1 MAKSTKCAEKK
12 ERLIATCKNKKFKKP
27 VKVSSDWGQYLIKSM
42 ALYTNAT
49 ISERTKETLSLSIPL
64 TIKMGRKSDTVNMQV
79 QFGPE
84 DFGVA
89 PALKEKMTNL
99 ELGKQMFAMLC
110 DYLSNIIGT
119 EDGKRFRETKNN
131 AIITTYG
138 DKYVWKDGKGEVVDA
153 TVKPKKKTGTK
164 V

>member
-1 MAKSTKCAEKK
+1 MAKSTKCAEKNT
-12 ERLIATCKNKKFKKP
+12 IATRANKKYKKP
-27 VKVSSDWGQYLIKSM
+27 VKVSSDWGQYLVKSM

-49 ISERTKETLSLSIPL
+49 IAERTAETLVLSIPL
-64 TIKMGRKSDTVNMQV
+64 TIKMGRKSDTMSIPV

-89 PALKEKMTNL
+89 PSLKENMTNL

-110 DYLSNIIGT
+110 DYLSDIIGT
-119 EDGKRFRETKNN
+119 KDGKSFRQTKNN

-153 TVKPKKKTGTK
+153 TIKPKKKTGKK